1 MSAMPPPPP
10 SEGGDPSGFQ
20 PAPAYSSPGAQGGPV
35 MTSAPTSIVRAK
47 YAMWAGAVLQLV
59 TILTAFVG
67 RDDMRAQVTDSLDQQ
82 GVPYTES
89 TVDAAMTLG
98 IGVSVF
104 LGVVGAIL
112 WVLMAWLN
120 GEGKSWARIVA
131 TVLFALFVIFFLFSL
146 AQATTAVT
154 LIINVLVLI
163 VGAAATFFLWQ
174 KDSTAWFQ
182 AHKAPMV

>member
-10 SEGGDPSGFQ
+10 SDGGNQSGFQ
-20 PAPAYSSPGAQGGPV
+20 PAPAYSSPGAQAGPV
-35 MTSAPTSIVRAK
+35 MTSAPPSIVRAK

-67 RDDMRAQVTDSLDQQ
+67 TGDMRAQVRDTLDQQ
-82 GVPYTES
+82 GVPYDES
-89 TVDAAMTLG
+89 AIDAAIALG

-120 GEGKSWARIVA
+120 GKGKSWARIVA
-131 TVLFALFVIFFLFSL
+131 TVLFAPFIISFLFSF

-154 LIINVLVLI
+154 LIVNVLVLI

-174 KDSTAWFQ
+174 KDSTAWFK
-182 AHKAPMV
+182 AHKAPTV